1 MQQQQVYQT
10 SFRKASVAKN
20 EHFRKLVQQTCNN
33 QIKFEYVLADNWFGS
48 KDNME
53 YIHHELGKK
62 FIFGLK
68 ANRLVALSEEARK
81 KGKYQNLNALNLND
95 REAPKLWLKDLWLPV
110 TLTKRVF
117 KNEDGSSG
125 TLYLITNDLGS
136 GADRIYEIY
145 QKGGK

>member
-1 MQQQQVYQT
+1 
-10 SFRKASVAKN
+10 
-20 EHFRKLVQQTCNN
+20 
-33 QIKFEYVLADNWFGS
+33 
-48 KDNME
+48 ME

-81 KGKYQNLNALNLND
+81 KGQYQNLNELNLND

-125 TLYLITNDLGS
+125 TLYLVTNDLES

-145 QKGGK
+145 QKRR